1 MLPKKTPRRKCRDH
15 EREWRGFCVDNNLE
29 NDWLER
35 LNELVTFDLISIC
48 EGHCSR
54 PTEPSRT
61 PPHVKL
67 RLKEN
72 HLPGIASRW
81 DNHKMA
87 ILSAVN
93 RLFQTGETYVNLELK
108 FKLRSGTGRLN
119 YQEEMIIRIHGRRE
133 RDSEDMD
140 EATRA
145 WFQQCI
151 ERVEELD
158 RLVME
163 LWEDGKKLR

>member
-1 MLPKKTPRRKCRDH
+1 MLPKKTSRRKCRDH
-15 EREWRGFCVDNNLE
+15 EREWRGFCVDKNLE
-29 NDWLER
+29 DDWLAR
-35 LNELVTFDLISIC
+35 LNDLVTFDLISIC
-48 EGHCSR
+48 EGHYGR
-54 PTEPSRT
+54 QTEPSRT

-72 HLPGIASRW
+72 RLPGIASQW

-108 FKLRSGTGRLN
+108 FKLRSGTGRLS
-119 YQEEMIIRIHGRRE
+119 YQEEMILRIHSRQE
-133 RDSEDMD
+133 RDSEEMG
-140 EATRA
+140 EATRT
-145 WFQQCI
+145 WFRQCV

-158 RLVME
+158 RLIAE
-163 LWEDGKKLR
+163 L